1 MENNWTYAWN
11 GKADDAL
18 EKLFD
23 LYHEKFGCT
32 PDTYAGILY
41 SCMTYEEFT
50 SYIRECLEKNLEIPD
65 VVV

>member
-32 PDTYAGILY
+32 PDTYVGILY
-41 SCMTYEEFT
+41 
-50 SYIRECLEKNLEIPD
+50 KNLSSQAKID
-65 VVV
+65 ATGFANWK